1 MKKILLTTLCL
12 IGFLGFQDV
21 LAQETEKSNEPN
33 FPKLDT
39 SPMDMII
46 HRDQGDDAVVM
57 RVIYSRPQTRD
68 REIFGK
74 LVPYGEVWRTGANEA
89 TEITFYKDME
99 IGGEVVKAGTYT
111 LYTIPDEKE
120 WTVIL
125 NQSTHTWGAYE
136 YTDKEDYVRIRVPVR
151 NSSQKIENFSMAIEQ
166 KEDEAGANL
175 LMGWADKYI
184 KVPFSPAG

>member
-21 LAQETEKSNEPN
+21 LAQETEKNNEPN

-46 HRDQGDDAVVM
+46 HRDQGDAVVM

-99 IGGEVVKAGTYT
+99 IGGEVVKAGTYS

-136 YTDKEDYVRIRVPVR
+136 YTDEEDYVRITVPVR
-151 NSSQKIENFSMAIEQ
+151 NSSKKIENFSMAIEQ

>member
-12 IGFLGFQDV
+12 IGFLGFQNV
-21 LAQETEKSNEPN
+21 QAQETEKTNGPN

-39 SPMDMII
+39 SPLDMII
-46 HRDQGDDAVVM
+46 HRDQKDEVIM
-57 RVIYSRPQTRD
+57 RVIYSRPQTRN

-89 TEITFYKDME
+89 TEITFYKDMK
-99 IGGEVVKAGTYT
+99 IGGEIVKSGTYT

-120 WTVIL
+120 WTIIL
-125 NQSTHTWGAYE
+125 NKSVHTWGAYE
-136 YTDKEDYVRIRVPVR
+136 YTDEEDYVRIKVPVR
-151 NSSQKIENFSMAIEQ
+151 NASHNIENFSMAIEQ
-166 KEDEAGANL
+166 EEDKDVTNL
-175 LMGWADKYI
+175 LMGWADKYV